1 MSDEGRL
8 VAGRY
13 RLEKRI
19 GSGAMGVVWKGADER
34 LGRVIAIKQL
44 LPQGGLSP
52 SEAEEAR
59 QRAMREGRIAAR
71 LQHQNAIAVY
81 DVAEDSEGQP
91 CLIMEY
97 LPSSSLAAVLS
108 EQGTL
113 PPREVARIG
122 EQVAAALAA
131 AHAAGI
137 VHRDI
142 KPGNILL
149 GEHGVVKITDFG
161 ISRATGDVTVTKT
174 GMLAG
179 TPAYL
184 APEVAKGYDPGF
196 AADVFSLGAT
206 LYAAVE
212 GEPPFGVHE
221 NTLALLHMVAAGRV
235 NPPRHA
241 GPLTALMMR
250 LLRAEP
256 IERPTMAQ
264 VREGLHAVAT
274 GQPVPATAMPPSPPG
289 ATTGNGGPARPP
301 GPIAAAATT
310 PVPPANGQQGPRPEP
325 LRPASRPEPTRVGP
339 NPFADDP
346 PPPAQHAPHG
356 GPPRD
361 RAHQAHQAR
370 SGPPHAPSNQGAA
383 PPQEVTSRR
392 RAMALTGIA
401 VVAAALIGVLLAS
414 VIFDNSGDSI
424 DAGTGGRLTG
434 AETSLEVSD
443 TSERAEPEAPPE
455 TTEETT
461 TEETT
466 PEPPPT
472 TEAERVEETEE
483 QEDPEDTAERYEDA
497 AEDYYDMLPDDVE
510 DAWLLLAPS
519 AQNDP
524 ESYRNWWGSVEDV
537 DVRGNPRYNGDGT
550 VDIKVRYEMKEDGR
564 RSNETVRLYFEE
576 IDGRLL
582 IADSHPV

>member
-1 MSDEGRL
+1 
-8 VAGRY
+8 
-13 RLEKRI
+13 
-19 GSGAMGVVWKGADER
+19 
-34 LGRVIAIKQL
+34 
-44 LPQGGLSP
+44 
-52 SEAEEAR
+52 
-59 QRAMREGRIAAR
+59 
-71 LQHQNAIAVY
+71 
-81 DVAEDSEGQP
+81 
-91 CLIMEY
+91 
-97 LPSSSLAAVLS
+97 
-108 EQGTL
+108 
-113 PPREVARIG
+113 
-122 EQVAAALAA
+122 
-131 AHAAGI
+131 
-137 VHRDI
+137 
-142 KPGNILL
+142 
-149 GEHGVVKITDFG
+149 
-161 ISRATGDVTVTKT
+161 
-174 GMLAG
+174 
-179 TPAYL
+179 
-184 APEVAKGYDPGF
+184 
-196 AADVFSLGAT
+196 
-206 LYAAVE
+206 
-212 GEPPFGVHE
+212 
-221 NTLALLHMVAAGRV
+221 
-235 NPPRHA
+235 
-241 GPLTALMMR
+241 
-250 LLRAEP
+250 
-256 IERPTMAQ
+256 
-264 VREGLHAVAT
+264 
-274 GQPVPATAMPPSPPG
+274 
-289 ATTGNGGPARPP
+289 
-301 GPIAAAATT
+301 
-310 PVPPANGQQGPRPEP
+310 
-325 LRPASRPEPTRVGP
+325 
-339 NPFADDP
+339 
-346 PPPAQHAPHG
+346 
-356 GPPRD
+356 
-361 RAHQAHQAR
+361 
-370 SGPPHAPSNQGAA
+370 
-383 PPQEVTSRR
+383 
-392 RAMALTGIA
+392 MALTGIA